1 MSFDVA
7 QAYIEMS
14 HQQEQARIIRARAN
28 LAILR
33 ASTIPF
39 IVNDV
44 GQVKLR
50 DRGYPAIDFAPSQ
63 NEWLVG
69 NRKMLGDATALI
81 EFLKRRAI
89 GIKA

>member
-14 HQQEQARIIRARAN
+14 HQQEQTRIIRASAN

-39 IVNDV
+39 IVEYGD
-44 GQVKLR
+44 GLIRIR
-50 DRGYPAIDFAPSQ
+50 DKSYPAIDFKLGQ

-69 NRKMLGDATALI
+69 NRKMLGDAQALI
-81 EFLKRRAI
+81 DFLKRRAM
-89 GIKA
+89 K